1 MAYRGEERKWNPIW
15 KVQEY
20 EANDV
25 WVAKGIPAGWRSAK
39 ALASLVPSGQ
49 GQVCRYYTAL
59 AIKKH
64 ETAKLLMEIWETGKK
79 SGRNSQGWQAAGKD
93 GFWVAYPFQKARPL
107 EQFFPTKARSQEE
120 CQKICQSL
128 LAACTSSK
136 EPWPVLCLILK
147 QRQIHMQKDGSIF
160 LGYQIDLS
168 QLNPEAGEQE
178 CAIKCAELI
187 LQLLQEQ
194 PGTYSAGKH
203 LIEKKIQKEGY
214 QDFPELLQD
223 IHLDFPIQKKGK
235 IKEKIENFFR
245 KKRRGLIR
253 LLLACSLCIGIA
265 ALLMLFSQ
273 ITVGDVPL
281 LRLFTSSF
289 EKIGKESLIQ

>member
-1 MAYRGEERKWNPIW
+1 MVYSEEERKWNPIW

-25 WVAKGIPAGWRSAK
+25 WVAKDIPAGWHSAK
-39 ALASLVPSGQ
+39 ALASPVPFGQ
-49 GQVCRYYTAL
+49 GQACRYYTML

-79 SGRNSQGWQAAGKD
+79 SGRNPQGQQVAGKD
-93 GFWVAYPFQKARPL
+93 GFWVAYPCQKARPL
-107 EQFFPTKARSQEE
+107 DQFFQTEARSQEK

-128 LAACTSSK
+128 LAACISSK
-136 EPWPVLCLILK
+136 EPWPVLYLILK

-168 QLNPEAGEQE
+168 QLNPDAGEQE
-178 CAIKCAELI
+178 CAIKCAELM
-187 LQLLQEQ
+187 LELMQE
-194 PGTYSAGKH
+194 PSKMHTAGRN

-214 QDFPELLQD
+214 QDFLELLQD

-235 IKEKIENFFR
+235 FKEKIGKFFR
-245 KKRRGLIR
+245 KKRKVLIR
-253 LLLACSLCIGIA
+253 VLLACSLLIGIA
-265 ALLMLFSQ
+265 AFLMLFSQ
-273 ITVGDVPL
+273 ITVGDIPF
-281 LRLFTSSF
+281 LRMFTSSF